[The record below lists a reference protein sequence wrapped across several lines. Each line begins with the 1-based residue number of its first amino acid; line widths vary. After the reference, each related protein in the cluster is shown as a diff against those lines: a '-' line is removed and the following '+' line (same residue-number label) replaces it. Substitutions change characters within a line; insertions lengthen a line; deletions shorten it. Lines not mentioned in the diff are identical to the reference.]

1 MMTCSRNLS
10 KNLKNCYK
18 TKINKEMFQHDF
30 QFFCKYNN
38 FFLPKTKWSNILF
51 SYLFFTFV
59 QNFKPKKKKLVMT
72 RVFECFQSH
81 CQMFNYMN
89 FCIWASIEATI
100 LYNDSQHNIPALQGT
115 ANKRKHLDIWCKW
128 SVWG

>member
-1 MMTCSRNLS
+1 MACSMNLS
-10 KNLKNCYK
+10 KHLKNCYK
-18 TKINKEMFQHDF
+18 TQIKKECFNMIF
-30 QFFCKYNN
+30 N
-38 FFLPKTKWSNILF
+38 FFANLMTFSSKKKSDQIFPFHIFFHICAKFQTK
-51 SYLFFTFV
+51 
-59 QNFKPKKKKLVMT
+59 KKKKLVVT
-72 RVFECFQSH
+72 CVFEFFQSH

-89 FCIWASIEATI
+89 FCIWASLEATI